1 MRALSLSLSLY
12 VPLSVCLC
20 MSACLSVCLS
30 VRLSSY
36 HYLFV
41 FACLLYLFFINKIIC
56 FCVFCVCFFLP
67 FVFSFSF
74 SSSLICLH
82 KKVLLKLFV
91 FGSCFRTLAII
102 LFLRLLRM
110 MTSELKPP
118 FRAPPHLLQQQ
129 KNILKNGYDR
139 RRQRVCRLS
148 LEESNS
154 RT

>member
-1 MRALSLSLSLY
+1 MSL
-12 VPLSVCLC
+12 
-20 MSACLSVCLS
+20 CLSVCVCLLVCLS
-30 VRLSSY
+30 VCQSVS
-36 HYLFV
+36 
-41 FACLLYLFFINKIIC
+41 LLIIIC
-56 FCVFCVCFFLP
+56 LFLLVCFIYFLLTKSFVSVFFVCFFLP